1 MQRNR
6 RIAVILHKTIKHKMR
21 QVYLDNAATTSVRP
35 EVADEMI
42 KVLREEYGNPSSTY
56 AIGRRSRALIE
67 EARKTIAKQ
76 LNASS
81 SEIIFTSCG
90 TEANNWIIRSA
101 VRDLGVKRIITSKME
116 HHAVLY
122 AVQQMKQE
130 YGIQVDYINI
140 LPDSSF
146 DYNHLEELLKQDIPT
161 LVSLMHVNNEV
172 GTEMDLK
179 RVCDLC
185 VAHKALFHCDTV
197 QSIGKTEIDLSVL
210 PIDFIVASAH
220 KFHGPKG
227 IGFGFIRKKNIL
239 KPMIFGGEQ
248 EKGLRAGTEA
258 AHQVV
263 GMAKALELSY
273 SNLDEEREHIKTIK
287 EYCKAQFE
295 SVFPN
300 VHFNGN
306 GVGFY
311 NILNVLLP
319 ISAEKAAMLLFQL
332 DMQGIAV
339 SRGSA
344 CQSGSQ
350 KASHVLSE
358 FLCEE
363 DLKKPNIRVSFS
375 HETTKEDIDR
385 LIEVLQAV

>member
-1 MQRNR
+1 M
-6 RIAVILHKTIKHKMR
+6 K

-56 AIGRRSRALIE
+56 AIGRRSRSLIE
-67 EARKTIAKQ
+67 AARKTIAKQ
-76 LNASS
+76 FNVSS

-122 AVQQMKQE
+122 TVKQMQQE
-130 YGIQVDYINI
+130 YGIQVDYVNI
-140 LPDSSF
+140 LPNSSF
-146 DYNHLEELLKQDIPT
+146 DYKHLEELLQQDTPT

-179 RVCDLC
+179 KVCDLC
-185 VAHKALFHCDTV
+185 TTYNALFHCDTV
-197 QSIGKTEIDLSVL
+197 QSIGKIEIDLGIL

-227 IGFGFIRKKNIL
+227 IGFGFIRKKNVL

-258 AHQVV
+258 PHQVV

-273 SNLDEEREHIKTIK
+273 ANLDEERKHITAIK
-287 EYCKAQFE
+287 EYCKTKFKE
-295 SVFPN
+295 VFPD
-300 VHFNGN
+300 VHFNGD

-319 ISAEKAAMLLFQL
+319 ISSEKAAMLLFQL
-332 DMQGIAV
+332 DMQGIAA

-358 FLCEE
+358 FLCDE
-363 DLKKPNIRVSFS
+363 DLAKPNIRVSFS

>member
-1 MQRNR
+1 M
-6 RIAVILHKTIKHKMR
+6 K

-42 KVLREEYGNPSSTY
+42 KVLREEFGNPSSTY

-67 EARKTIAKQ
+67 AARKTIAKQ
-76 LNASS
+76 FNASS

-90 TEANNWIIRSA
+90 TEANNWIIRSS

-122 AVQQMKQE
+122 TVKQMQKE

-146 DYNHLEELLKQDIPT
+146 DYKHLEELLQQDIPT

-179 RVCDLC
+179 KVSDLC
-185 VAHKALFHCDTV
+185 QAHNALFHCDTV

-227 IGFGFIRKKNIL
+227 IGFAFIRKKNIL

-248 EKGLRAGTEA
+248 EKGMRAGTEA
-258 AHQVV
+258 PHQVV

-273 SNLDEEREHIKTIK
+273 SNLDEERKHITAIK
-287 EYCKAQFE
+287 EYCKSKFTDIF
-295 SVFPN
+295 SD

-306 GVGFY
+306 GIGFY
-311 NILNVLLP
+311 NILNILLP
-319 ISAEKAAMLLFQL
+319 ISSEKAAMLLFQL
-332 DMQGIAV
+332 DIQGIAV

-358 FLCEE
+358 FLCDT
-363 DLKKPNIRVSFS
+363 DLAKPNIRVSFS
-375 HETTKEDIDR
+375 HETTTEDIDR
-385 LIEVLQAV
+385 LIEVLQTV